1 MSVQIT
7 EKDFKEFV
15 KVQDSGQYNNMA
27 IEIDNARAE
36 TNLSK
41 EQWFKIMKHYK
52 TFYNSW
58 INKEINSNES

>member
-15 KVQDSGQYNNMA
+15 KVQDSGQYNMVM
-27 IEIDNARAE
+27 EIDNARAE

-41 EQWFKIMKHYK
+41 EQWFKIMKHYE

-58 INKEINSNES
+58 IKKEFNSNES

>member
-15 KVQDSGQYNNMA
+15 KIQDSGQYNMVM
-27 IEIDNARAE
+27 EMDNARAE

-41 EQWFKIMKHYK
+41 KQWFKIMKHYK
-52 TFYNSW
+52 TFYDSW